1 MAKCKLCNT
10 DIPDGSKYCKDCREK
25 KLQMANESYLD
36 NLLNSVKNT
45 ESSSKD
51 IYKKKNKPDT
61 ADPAAV
67 SDRAPYLSDEP
78 DIQAQGFDAVDQ
90 NDIDDFEQ
98 YYIKEDFLD
107 IPKDIVI
114 TEEEL
119 FGGDAA
125 LDDRAEAPDPAE
137 HMTAEEDAGE
147 EDITS
152 ADEPVF
158 LDELHMEESAS
169 GEEDNN
175 VSLEEIS
182 EFGEEEDFDYDLNDL
197 LNNIETFQS
206 EEEDQSREDGSLP
219 KEELEEEGFSD
230 SDPSGEEEDDI
241 LNLLNQISPD
251 DPMIEDVKAINE
263 LLNGAAVRPL
273 KEAGP
278 SDVGEVFS
286 DALKVVTSLN
296 DNEEADILDAIPDKL
311 DKKAKKAA
319 KKKKKK
325 DREKVKDSD
334 DLGDSAEEKP
344 RKSLINRLFG
354 NVEATGK
361 KSKTVISSQQEE
373 AAAKETA
380 EKSRDKSKEKS
391 KDKNRKN
398 AVAAEADAPD
408 DKDEDGR
415 NKDAKRKQK
424 EEKKAKK
431 KQTRDAIRVIDE
443 IEEDKGRI
451 NRLGATIVFAFF
463 GLLLAL
469 ILIGTETVSYALSI
483 QNAST
488 YFGKH
493 KYTEAYYEVYGMD
506 IKDEDIELY
515 SKIMTVMY
523 VNKQLNSYN
532 SYYSLGMYPQ
542 ALDSLLKGMKRYNKY
557 IELATLL
564 GIESDLKYVK
574 NQLLAELD
582 NVFGLSEEDAVRII
596 SFENIT
602 EYSLEVY
609 DVVLANEMN
618 KN

>member
-380 EKSRDKSKEKS
+380 EKSRDKSKDKS